1 MRHLPVAALLGA
13 LALVSPLRAQEPASP
28 ASVTAV
34 GGVAWIADEAV
45 EGEGSMEVD
54 LWAPLT
60 AKTSLAGRFAART
73 TILGADG
80 VTFAI
85 RDVRYDGDLSVLR
98 ELANGFLLVG
108 TGGVWGKEAVDAQ
121 GSAQAGLLGVGFMRG
136 GGALDYRVEL
146 GAVVD
151 EREID
156 ADAWGRLRARWQHPR
171 PGWKPGLDLD
181 LRVLEGDDTD
191 SDLTVGPFVAIP
203 AGGLLVRISAA
214 YLRHETPLGLG
225 LEGAQIGV
233 TFEDAEPGPLDGGR
247 FAPRGDV
254 FGRIGFGLGDG
265 QRAGRLQ
272 IVATSPLF
280 RERWRIAADVD
291 GQALA
296 GEDPGDLVYRYTVG
310 MERFFTEERRWLAG
324 AWFYHRSGHRLGEP
338 GEPVTSWNV
347 VEVGVESEGF
357 RHGTRDPGALDMR
370 LRAGYVLDSSFGEDR
385 RWQARAAARWTL
397 PFYAPGSAQG
407 FVEGE
412 VEEGDASVRQAAA
425 GIGFGN
431 GLELAVSWL
440 DDPQRFVA
448 DSTALLGT
456 ATLRF

>member
-1 MRHLPVAALLGA
+1 VRRLLAALAGA
-13 LALVSPLRAQEPASP
+13 LALFSPVRAEE
-28 ASVTAV
+28 ASVSAV
-34 GGVAWIADEAV
+34 GGVAWISDDTV
-45 EGEGSMEVD
+45 EGEGRMEVD
-54 LWAPLT
+54 LWAPIT
-60 AKTSLAGRFAART
+60 GRTSLAGRFSART

-85 RDVRYDGDLSVLR
+85 RDVRYDGELALLR
-98 ELANGFLLVG
+98 ELGNGVHLLGV
-108 TGGVWGKEAVDAQ
+108 GGVWGKEAVDAQ
-121 GSAQAGLLGVGFMRG
+121 GSAQAGLLGLGFMRG
-136 GGALDYRVEL
+136 GGALTYRVDL

-151 EREID
+151 AREID
-156 ADAWGRLRARWQHPR
+156 ADLWGRLLARWR
-171 PGWKPGLDLD
+171 GAREGWNPGIDLD

-191 SDLTVGPFVAIP
+191 SDLTVGPCVEIP
-203 AGGLLVRISAA
+203 AGDLLVRVSAA
-214 YLRHETPLGLG
+214 YLRHRTPLGLG

-233 TFEDAEPGPLDGGR
+233 TFEDNEEPGPLDGGR
-247 FAPRGDV
+247 LAPRGDI

-272 IVATSPLF
+272 IVATSPLW

-291 GQALA
+291 GQALT

-310 MERFFTEERRWLAG
+310 MERFFSEERRWQAG
-324 AWFYHRSGHRLGEP
+324 GWFYHRSGHRLGEP
-338 GEPVTSWNV
+338 GEPITSWNV

-357 RHGTRDPGALDMR
+357 RHGTRDPGALDAR

-385 RWQARAAARWTL
+385 RWQARAAVRWTL
-397 PFYAPGSAQG
+397 PFYAPGSALP

-412 VEEGDASVRQAAA
+412 IEEGDASVRQAAA
-425 GIGFGN
+425 GIGFEN